1 LVQNHENLQQEYE
14 KVNAILVERDSECR
28 QLHVHHKEFTETLQ
42 KVEKAN
48 SNLLSFNQKYKTEN
62 IQLNEDVLLLKNV
75 IFRLNTEL
83 EKYQDKLRQSG
94 HSVFSKNINDA
105 LDSKRSADNVKK
117 ISESWG
123 SVNTHVLG
131 PLLDAYQ
138 ESLSEKQELIN
149 RYEEDIA
156 NLGARCKEIIVENE
170 SMHNEIEK
178 LKSKVF

>member
-1 LVQNHENLQQEYE
+1 M
-14 KVNAILVERDSECR
+14 ERDSECR
-28 QLHVHHKEFTETLQ
+28 QLHAHHKEFTETLQ

-156 NLGARCKEIIVENE
+156 NLGARCKEVIMENE
-170 SMHNEIEK
+170 SMHSEIEK